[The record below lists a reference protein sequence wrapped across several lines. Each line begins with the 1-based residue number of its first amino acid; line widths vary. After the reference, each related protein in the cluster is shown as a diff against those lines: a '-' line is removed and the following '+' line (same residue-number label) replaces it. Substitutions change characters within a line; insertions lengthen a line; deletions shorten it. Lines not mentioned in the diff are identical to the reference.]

1 MIRMTA
7 RNRRRFL
14 GDTRGSVSLELAL
27 ISVLFLIPLMIFT
40 TDGFFLFAA
49 KTETESAL
57 HSLFF
62 YGWSN
67 PGDATDVT
75 ALQEIL
81 TEIDKHST
89 ITIDFPAKFR
99 PQTSYACLDTSSGA
113 TRAAQVTSSSNG
125 STTVTCPSGTAKE
138 TLVNYKLT
146 ATVPLTLPFPGV
158 PNPMTINVGGTVRV
172 Q

>member
-1 MIRMTA
+1 MSDRIG
-7 RNRRRFL
+7 RRFF
-14 GDTRGSVSLELAL
+14 GDTGGSVSLELAL
-27 ISVLFLIPLMIFT
+27 VSMLFLIPLLIFT

-67 PGDATDVT
+67 PGDATNTT
-75 ALQEIL
+75 ALQALL

-89 ITIDFPAKFR
+89 ITISFPANFQ
-99 PQTSYACLDTSSGA
+99 PQTSYACLDASSGA
-113 TRAAQVTSSSNG
+113 TQAAQVTTGSNG
-125 STTVTCPSGTAKE
+125 TATVTCPSGTDKE
-138 TLVNYKLT
+138 TLVQYKLT

-158 PNPMTINVGGTVRV
+158 PNPMTINLGGTVRV

>member
-1 MIRMTA
+1 MMRSGSG
-7 RNRRRFL
+7 NRRRFF
-14 GDTRGSVSLELAL
+14 GDRRGSVSLELAL
-27 ISVLFLIPLMIFT
+27 VSVLFLVPLLIFT
-40 TDGFFLFAA
+40 TDGFFVFAA
-49 KTETESAL
+49 KTQTESAL

-67 PGDATDVT
+67 PGDATNLT

-81 TEIDKHST
+81 TEINKHST
-89 ITIDFPAKFR
+89 ITIGFPANFQ

-113 TRAAQVTSSSNG
+113 TQTAQVTTSSNG
-125 STTVTCPSGTAKE
+125 TTTVTCPSGTDKE
-138 TLVNYKLT
+138 TLVDYKLT

-158 PNPMTINVGGTVRV
+158 PNPMTIDVGGTVRV